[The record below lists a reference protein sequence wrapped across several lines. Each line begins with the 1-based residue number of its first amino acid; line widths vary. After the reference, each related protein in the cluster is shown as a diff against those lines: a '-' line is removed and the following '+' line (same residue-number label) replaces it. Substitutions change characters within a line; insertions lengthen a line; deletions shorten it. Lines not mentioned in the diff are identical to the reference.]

1 MKCFDPKRP
10 FQRPWPVLHPKD
22 WRECIA
28 CYLDDYRGTAYLQLQ
43 CPSQQKRTLS
53 AWCEF
58 FQKATPIR
66 QLALIM
72 RTPMPLFEAVCKQ
85 KQLTALHLYGA
96 IEDLSP
102 ISKLK
107 KIDRLYL
114 RLQRITD
121 LRPISALTKLEHLY
135 LGNFTKL
142 TDYSPLAKLK
152 NLLYLQIEGLPFAP
166 KSVYADNLEFI
177 RSLKKLRGLSICDLR
192 FPEKNYW
199 EPILDL
205 KKLEY
210 LELFKLD
217 EKARQRLLGGLPSLK
232 YGYVVRPGEPRMP
245 QPA

>member
-1 MKCFDPKRP
+1 
-10 FQRPWPVLHPKD
+10 
-22 WRECIA
+22 
-28 CYLDDYRGTAYLQLQ
+28 
-43 CPSQQKRTLS
+43 
-53 AWCEF
+53 
-58 FQKATPIR
+58 
-66 QLALIM
+66 M
-72 RTPMPLFEAVCKQ
+72 RTPVPLFEAVCNQ
-85 KQLTALHLYGA
+85 KQLTALYLYGP

-135 LGNFTKL
+135 LGNLAKL

-166 KSVYADNLEFI
+166 KSVYADDLKFL
-177 RSLKKLRGLSICDLR
+177 RSLKKLRGLSICDVR
-192 FPEKNYW
+192 FPEKEYW
-199 EPILDL
+199 KPILAL

-210 LELFKLD
+210 LELFKLR
-217 EKARQRLLGGLPSLK
+217 ENERQLLVSSLPSLK
-232 YGYVVRPGEPRMP
+232 YGYVMQPREPGKP